1 MLSTTLSLLGREAAR
16 IVLPASCL
24 VCAAELPWR
33 ARVASCCAACWS
45 SLPRITEPTCA
56 TCALPWNG
64 DGESFVCG
72 GCVDAPPAIDWAEA
86 WGHYRGGLETLLHA
100 FKFQRHDF
108 LDDGLAG
115 LLHERF
121 VARGDDDFDAVVPVP
136 MHPSKLRRR
145 GYNQAELLARA
156 FAVRGGLPF
165 QPQLLRK
172 SVERRSQSTLAKD
185 ERAANVRGA
194 FTASA
199 AANDRAVLLIDDIAT
214 TGQTLRACADALRV
228 AGARRVATTT
238 VARA

>member
-45 SLPRITEPTCA
+45 SLPRITEPTCV

-64 DGESFVCG
+64 DGGSFVCG
-72 GCVDAPPAIDWAEA
+72 GCTQSPPAVDWADA

-108 LDDGLAG
+108 LGDRLAA

-121 VARGDDDFDAVVPVP
+121 ASRGDGDFDAVVPVP
-136 MHPSKLRRR
+136 MHRAKLRRR

-156 FAVRGGLPF
+156 FAAGSHLPF
-165 QPQLLRK
+165 QPKLLRK
-172 SVERRSQSTLAKD
+172 TVERRSQSTLARE

-194 FTASA
+194 FLAPPA
-199 AANDRAVLLIDDIAT
+199 ADGRAVLLIDDIAT
-214 TGQTLRACADALRV
+214 TGQTLRACAAALRA
-228 AGARRVATTT
+228 AGARRVATLT